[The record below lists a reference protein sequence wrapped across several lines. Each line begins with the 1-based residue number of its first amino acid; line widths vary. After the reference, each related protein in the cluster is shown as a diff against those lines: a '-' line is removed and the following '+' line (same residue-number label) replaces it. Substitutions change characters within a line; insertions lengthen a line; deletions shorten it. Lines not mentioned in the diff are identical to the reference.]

1 MLIQKFENYH
11 RLISSLI
18 KAVLDRGG
26 FTAIQIRIPIIY
38 RSYKPFLEHCNHKLL
53 ILNKLNGVDDGD

>member
-18 KAVLDRGG
+18 KAVLDLGEKILRRTKKRYMT
-26 FTAIQIRIPIIY
+26 FHYKIQNAIV
-38 RSYKPFLEHCNHKLL
+38 EHE
-53 ILNKLNGVDDGD
+53 